1 MNIRICA
8 ELVSWVPGE
17 GPCLATFFVKRYWQL
32 LVLRIMTG
40 ISVGGTFPLVFSLVG
55 DLFYVTQRANVAAG
69 VQVNLYILSPLQGC
83 KTPTKYNKRMSASR
97 FRFQVFALYSCLN
110 LLSVRKLQASVAL
123 GQGDCCCAAFK
134 P

>member
-1 MNIRICA
+1 LA
-8 ELVSWVPGE
+8 GE

-69 VQVNLYILSPLQGC
+69 VQLATGIGFAAGQAIAGFVGAFQPSCECSLLVHRILSTEESIGD
-83 KTPTKYNKRMSASR
+83 T
-97 FRFQVFALYSCLN
+97 
-110 LLSVRKLQASVAL
+110 
-123 GQGDCCCAAFK
+123 GQ
-134 P
+134 

>member
-1 MNIRICA
+1 MR
-8 ELVSWVPGE
+8 LKSWKLKNGLACIAGE

-69 VQVNLYILSPLQGC
+69 VQLATGIGFAAGQAIAGFVGAHMIL
-83 KTPTKYNKRMSASR
+83 MSH
-97 FRFQVFALYSCLN
+97 C
-110 LLSVRKLQASVAL
+110 
-123 GQGDCCCAAFK
+123 
-134 P
+134 